1 MNISFT
7 RALIVLAVA
16 ALGPPGILG
25 GVNVARAD
33 DVPDA
38 LSVEWQGKKPC
49 EKLFDDAHVRVAR
62 CTFPPGAV
70 HVCHSHPAYLTYVVS
85 GGQGQ
90 VQDEKGTRKI
100 DVIAGVFA
108 DVPPIPWHEF
118 ANVGETTIQYV
129 VVERKYQVAPPVS
142 QTACPKGTWPLSQK
156 LAAGRHHLLAAHFSD
171 SHVAN
176 RLPKRLLLA
185 PLRHD
190 DRPRLCP
197 FPGEDRK

>member
-1 MNISFT
+1 MPCALARAMPAFT

-49 EKLFDDAHVRVAR
+49 EKLFDDAHVRVDR

-85 GGQGQ
+85 GPRTGPG
-90 VQDEKGTRKI
+90 R
-100 DVIAGVFA
+100 
-108 DVPPIPWHEF
+108 
-118 ANVGETTIQYV
+118 
-129 VVERKYQVAPPVS
+129 ERN
-142 QTACPKGTWPLSQK
+142 T
-156 LAAGRHHLLAAHFSD
+156 
-171 SHVAN
+171 
-176 RLPKRLLLA
+176 
-185 PLRHD
+185 
-190 DRPRLCP
+190 
-197 FPGEDRK
+197 